1 MSDDEKKSLN
11 GGEGDPEEAK
21 LVSELLKKKGTKPT
35 EAGNKNIFSKKLFGT
50 TPAPTSQPK
59 TPSAKPP
66 TPIPPKQTVAQPP
79 KTAPTPRPPQT
90 PPPPAQKPP
99 TPRAPTPVP
108 KPPITQ
114 AKPSQPTAVPTA
126 KPSAPPLQPKAPP
139 PPKMATPPPPPPP
152 VQVEEEEEEEV
163 KIVTSEDFDKIGH
176 PTPPAQGKG
185 LKVEG
190 TGTKELVEEEFEE
203 EEDFPELVSPAA
215 PSGTTESVQEE
226 GSAPQLPKEERTV
239 KVEEATPAPAQV
251 SEAVSV
257 SEPVS
262 WELESPV
269 DESAPLEE
277 LAAFVVTSKPVT
289 EEIPLKPEREPVV
302 LKAAKDKEGPSAIE
316 ETKELI
322 EKLDGLDEG
331 FLDVAEVKRG
341 LKLLEEL
348 ALKVKELEERLSA
361 LEKSKK

>member
-1 MSDDEKKSLN
+1 MSDDEKKNLN

-21 LVSELLKKKGTKPT
+21 LVSELLKKKETKLAD
-35 EAGNKNIFSKKLFGT
+35 AGNKNIFSKKLFG

-59 TPSAKPP
+59 TPSAKPS
-66 TPIPPKQTVAQPP
+66 TPIPPKQTAPQPA
-79 KTAPTPRPPQT
+79 KTAQATPRPPQT
-90 PPPPAQKPP
+90 PTPPAQKPP
-99 TPRAPTPVP
+99 TPRPPAPAP
-108 KPPITQ
+108 KPPVTQ
-114 AKPSQPTAVPTA
+114 AKPPPPSAPPTA
-126 KPSAPPLQPKAPP
+126 KPSAPTLQPKAPP

-152 VQVEEEEEEEV
+152 VQVEEEEDEDV
-163 KIVTSEDFDKIGH
+163 KIVTPEDFDKIGH
-176 PTPPAQGKG
+176 PTPPAQGDG

-190 TGTKELVEEEFEE
+190 TGTKDLPKEDFDE
-203 EEDFPELVSPAA
+203 EEDFPELVSTVA

-226 GSAPQLPKEERTV
+226 GSAPQLPEEEKTAQ
-239 KVEEATPAPAQV
+239 VEEATPAPAQV

-257 SEPVS
+257 SEPAS

-269 DESAPLEE
+269 DESASLEE
-277 LAAFVVTSKPVT
+277 LATFVVTSKPVT

-348 ALKVKELEERLSA
+348 ALRVKELEARLSA
-361 LEKSKK
+361 LEESKK